1 MPIHAAKAWRLAI
14 DLFTMPKI
22 KNIAIRGAG
31 VVGLW
36 QALTLA
42 RRGHKVTVCERSP
55 VPFAHACSL
64 YAGAMLAPNC
74 ERENGE
80 TMVRDLGRRG
90 TALWRET
97 YPGFIANG
105 TLVVALQR
113 DRAELDRF
121 ARMTDGH
128 RRLSPEELA
137 ATEPA
142 LIDRFAGALYYAEE
156 GHLSPEPALH
166 FLLDQAQAA
175 GADVRFGEGEMPA
188 DADLVI
194 DCRGLAAKDQLS
206 NLRGVRGERIVV
218 KSREVILTHPV
229 RLLHPRFPLYVVPW
243 GDGVYM
249 IGATVIES
257 EETGPISVRSA
268 LDLLS
273 AAYALDPAFAEAE
286 IVLQGAGARP
296 AFPDNRPRIMLGRRY
311 IYVNGLYR
319 NGFLLAPVL
328 AELMAEF
335 IETGATDPE
344 VFVADS
350 R

>member
-1 MPIHAAKAWRLAI
+1 MFEARK
-14 DLFTMPKI
+14 
-22 KNIAIRGAG
+22 IAIRGAG
-31 VVGLW
+31 IVGLW

-42 RRGHKVTVCERSP
+42 RRGHRVTLCERSP
-55 VPFAHACSL
+55 VPFMHGCSL

-74 ERENGE
+74 EKESAEIIVRE
-80 TMVRDLGRRG
+80 LGRRG
-90 TALWRET
+90 LALWRDI
-97 YPGFIANG
+97 YPGTVANG
-105 TLVVALQR
+105 TLVVALHR

-128 RRLSPEELA
+128 RRLPPTELA
-137 ATEPA
+137 TSEPS
-142 LIDRFAGALYYAEE
+142 LVDRFAGALYYAQE

-166 FLLDQAQAA
+166 FLLEQAQAA
-175 GADVRFGEGEMPA
+175 GAEVRLGEGGVPA
-188 DADLVI
+188 DANLII
-194 DCRGLAAKDQLS
+194 DCRGLAAKDRLPD
-206 NLRGVRGERIVV
+206 LRGVRGERIVV
-218 KSREVILTHPV
+218 KSREVNLSRPV

-243 GDGVYM
+243 GKGVYM

-257 EETGPISVRSA
+257 EEAGPITLRSA
-268 LDLLS
+268 LNLLS

-296 AFPDNRPRIMLGRRY
+296 AFPDNRPRIMVAQRY

-319 NGFLLAPVL
+319 HGFLLAPVM
-328 AELMAEF
+328 AELVADH

-350 R
+350 S

>member
-1 MPIHAAKAWRLAI
+1 MTNQQR
-14 DLFTMPKI
+14 
-22 KNIAIRGAG
+22 NIAIRGAG

-55 VPFAHACSL
+55 VPFAHGCSL

-74 ERENGE
+74 EKE
-80 TMVRDLGRRG
+80 TAELIVRDLGRRG
-90 TALWRET
+90 LALWRAT
-97 YPGFIANG
+97 YPGAVANG

-121 ARMTDGH
+121 ARMTEGH
-128 RRLSPEELA
+128 QRLSPAELA
-137 ATEPA
+137 TAEPA
-142 LIDRFAGALYYAEE
+142 LVDRFAGGLYYAEE

-166 FLLDQAQAA
+166 FLLEQAQAA
-175 GADVRFGEGEMPA
+175 GAEVRLGEGEFPA

-194 DCRGLAAKDQLS
+194 DCRGLAAKGVLP

-218 KSREVILTHPV
+218 KSREVNLSCPL

-243 GDGVYM
+243 GNGVYM

-257 EETGPISVRSA
+257 EETGPISLRSA

-296 AFPDNRPRIMLGRRY
+296 AFPDNRPRIIVAERY

-319 NGFLLAPVL
+319 HGFLLAPVL
-328 AELMAEF
+328 AELVADY